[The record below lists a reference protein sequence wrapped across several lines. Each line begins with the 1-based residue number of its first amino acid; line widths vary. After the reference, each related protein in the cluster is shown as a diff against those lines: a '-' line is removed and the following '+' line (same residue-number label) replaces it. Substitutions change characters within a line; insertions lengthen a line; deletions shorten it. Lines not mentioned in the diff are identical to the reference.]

1 MGGGGHTAK
10 VGSGSIKSNLLCPIE
25 DMWQENIFL
34 VTQLKL
40 DCYQVF
46 RNTVK
51 YRVIAHNLMDLNSEL
66 WAYLFNINVSI
77 LFISSAMFLFFSKQ
91 IMCYTTAY

>member
-1 MGGGGHTAK
+1 MGGGGGGAHGQSW
-10 VGSGSIKSNLLCPIE
+10 VRIN
-25 DMWQENIFL
+25 QENIFL

-66 WAYLFNINVSI
+66 
-77 LFISSAMFLFFSKQ
+77 
-91 IMCYTTAY
+91 